1 MNLSVIT
8 TPFGPI
14 RVYADDKNQ
23 DYMPE
28 EYVFDRPPVKG
39 HPVAGCSR
47 VRVPVGEY
55 RSIRCE
61 VEWNDISVRNT
72 GSSGECYADAEFI
85 SGSKILTIGAED
97 ENPAFDTVRTER
109 GMEYRI
115 HDPVAEVV
123 FGIAWATDYAG
134 PSDCR
139 TWYAADPTLDRA

>member
-1 MNLSVIT
+1 MDVSMIT

-14 RVYADDKNQ
+14 NVYTDDAVL
-23 DYMPE
+23 DYVAE
-28 EYVFDRPPVKG
+28 AYAFAQPPVKG
-39 HPVAGCSR
+39 HPIAGCFR
-47 VRVPVGEY
+47 IRVPVGEY

-139 TWYAADPTLDRA
+139 TWYAADPTLDRV

>member
-1 MNLSVIT
+1 MDLSVIT

-14 RVYADDKNQ
+14 RVYVDDKNL

-39 HPVAGCSR
+39 HPVAGCFR

-61 VEWNDISVRNT
+61 VELNDTTIRNA
-72 GSSGECYADAEFI
+72 GASGECYADAEFI
-85 SGSKILTIGAED
+85 AGSNILTIGAED
-97 ENPAFDTVRTER
+97 ENMAFDTIRTER

-115 HDPVAEVV
+115 RGLVDEVV
-123 FGIAWATDYAG
+123 FGIAWAADYEGA
-134 PSDCR
+134 SDCR
-139 TWYAADPTLDRA
+139 MWYAADPTLNRK